1 MSPSSSS
8 QIEAI
13 VQKDYTVRVWEFIG
27 RGWELLKQNIG
38 GFIGYTLLISFIS
51 IILSRLNLEYFERG
65 FNLVSLVS
73 VILAGPLNAGFY
85 IVAFK
90 HLRNRPTTFSDFFG
104 GFSNFLPLF
113 LIHLVSSL
121 LITLGFIILIIPG
134 IYLMVAYIFGI
145 PFVVDKH
152 LPFWEAMEASRKLI
166 TRHWFNWL
174 GLLLVLGLLNIVGLL
189 CFGIGVFI
197 TIPLTLC
204 TLAVAY
210 ADIVG
215 LNGNVAGSPTDL

>member
-1 MSPSSSS
+1 MSSSNS
-8 QIEAI
+8 PQIEAI
-13 VQKDYTVRVWEFIG
+13 VQKDYTIRIGEFIS
-27 RGWELLKQNIG
+27 RGWELFKQNIG
-38 GFIGYTLLISFIS
+38 GFVGYILLISFIS
-51 IILSRLNLEYFERG
+51 VILSRFNFEGG
-65 FNLVSLVS
+65 FNLGSLVS

-121 LITLGFIILIIPG
+121 LITFGFVLLIIPG

-174 GLLLVLGLLNIVGLL
+174 GLLLVLSLLNIVGLL

-215 LNGNVAGSPTDL
+215 LNGNVADSPTDL